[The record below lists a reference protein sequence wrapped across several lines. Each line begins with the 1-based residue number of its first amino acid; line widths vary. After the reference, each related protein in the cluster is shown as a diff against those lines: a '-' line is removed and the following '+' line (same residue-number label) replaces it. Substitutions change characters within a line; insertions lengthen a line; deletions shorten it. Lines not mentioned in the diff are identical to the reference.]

1 MQNTCQ
7 KMVQVESRQV
17 FDVNRLA
24 PLCSAHSIPSE
35 QLKHTKQKNN
45 YSPNTRLTKHF
56 LQIITLI
63 LAPDK
68 FTNKFVSFSHQILCR
83 YHLETKHYTWTTSG
97 RLVPRAA
104 FPLFRLQRI
113 VWTYKVISVV
123 LETPACSLDKKKLYK
138 VCATALRHILPCS
151 ES

>member
-1 MQNTCQ
+1 MQNTC
-7 KMVQVESRQV
+7 KKKVQVECRQE
-17 FDVNRLA
+17 FDVNRLV
-24 PLCSAHSIPSE
+24 PLCSAHSIPTE

-83 YHLETKHYTWTTSG
+83 YHLETKHYLNHLRKTDATSC
-97 RLVPRAA
+97 
-104 FPLFRLQRI
+104 
-113 VWTYKVISVV
+113 ISFVS
-123 LETPACSLDKKKLYK
+123 PAENSLD
-138 VCATALRHILPCS
+138 IQS
-151 ES
+151 NISGS